1 MPMSHWAAAAAGRQ
15 DFEAPVRS
23 EASGYAAGLAAW
35 MVAASA
41 FIVVKAVSDEMPPW
55 TMGFLRV
62 LIILAIMLP
71 LVARHHAAMT
81 ALMRA
86 RWAEALFVGAIG
98 LGLTQGVLYSALQM
112 TTAVNVA
119 IVFGLAPMLT
129 LTLARFILGEPMN
142 AWQALGSAVAFC
154 GIVVISVK
162 GDLDL
167 LLHLKFGAGE
177 IAAFGSALLFAG
189 YTVLLKRA
197 RFDLPC
203 LPLLTLLMFGGAL
216 ALFPFFVWEFASGK
230 HEHLARNGYLGLLYM
245 ASVSGVGMFF
255 LYNRSIEILGAAQ
268 AGTLVYTQ
276 MVFVA
281 IFAWIFLGERL
292 EPYHYAG
299 AALVAV
305 GVVLVV
311 RCRARAPART

>member
-15 DFEAPVRS
+15 DFEAAVRS
-23 EASGYAAGLAAW
+23 EASGYAAGVAAW
-35 MVAASA
+35 MIAASA

-71 LVARHHAAMT
+71 LVARHHAEMT
-81 ALMRA
+81 ALLRA
-86 RWAEALFVGAIG
+86 RWAEVLFIGAIG
-98 LGLTQGVLYSALQM
+98 LGLTQGVLYTALQM

-129 LTLARFILGEPMN
+129 LTLARFILGEPMTT
-142 AWQALGSAVAFC
+142 WQALGSAIAFC

-167 LLHLKFGAGE
+167 LSRFQFGAGE
-177 IAAFGSALLFAG
+177 IVAFVSALLFAG

-216 ALFPFFVWEFASGK
+216 TLFPFFVWEFASGR
-230 HEHLARNGYLGLLYM
+230 HENLALNGYFGLLYM
-245 ASVSGVGMFF
+245 ASISGVGMFF

-292 EPYHYAG
+292 QPYHYAG
-299 AALVAV
+299 AALVAA
-305 GVVLVV
+305 GIVLVV
-311 RCRARAPART
+311 RFRGRVPAGT